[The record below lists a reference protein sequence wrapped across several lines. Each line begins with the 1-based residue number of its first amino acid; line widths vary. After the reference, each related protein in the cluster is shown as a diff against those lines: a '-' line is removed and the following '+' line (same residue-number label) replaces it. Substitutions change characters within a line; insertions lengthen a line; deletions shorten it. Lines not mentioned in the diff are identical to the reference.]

1 MLKRGASKKRCAPVE
16 LGHRLINKRED
27 QRSYDMVSCRQEA
40 GLFVLSTKSGLQ
52 EMADHP

>member
-1 MLKRGASKKRCAPVE
+1 MRCAPGE

-40 GLFVLSTKSGLQ
+40 GLIVLSTRPGLQ
-52 EMADHP
+52 VKADHR